1 MITRS
6 AASSSKSQKRKHV
19 EESSSDSN
27 ADSEPREDEIH
38 LEAGPGFLLTGF
50 TV

>member
-6 AASSSKSQKRKHV
+6 AASSQKRKHV
-19 EESSSDSN
+19 EESSSDSD

-38 LEAGPGFLLTGF
+38 LEAGPGFPLTGF